1 MIEGAIFDMDGVL
14 VDNLAYHVRA
24 WQQLG
29 RELGRSLTED
39 EIRAVFGQR
48 NREMIGR
55 LLGPG
60 LREEDIPRLTERK
73 EQIYRDG
80 IALEL
85 QPVAGLGDFL
95 QGLRGAAIRCAVASS
110 GPPANVDFVLDKL
123 AIRSFFAAVVTG
135 ADVTRSKPD
144 PEIFLLA
151 ARRLGLPPDRCVVFE
166 DSAAG
171 IEGARRAGCLCIA
184 LATTHSPEELSA
196 HQVARIVADFTTL
209 NPDELKKWAGAARPR
224 PQ

>member
-29 RELGRSLTED
+29 RELGRVLKED

-55 LLGPG
+55 LIGPG

-73 EQIYRDG
+73 EQIYRDT
-80 IALEL
+80 IAPEL
-85 QPVAGLGDFL
+85 RPAAGLVDFL
-95 QGLRGAAIRCAVASS
+95 QRLRGAAIRCAVATS
-110 GPPANVDFVLDKL
+110 GPPANADFVLDRL

-151 ARRLGLPPDRCVVFE
+151 ARRLGLPAERCVVFE
-166 DSAAG
+166 DSTAG
-171 IEGARRAGCLCIA
+171 IEAARRAGCACIA
-184 LATTHSPEELSA
+184 LATTHSAEELTK

-209 NPDELKKWAGAARPR
+209 NADDLGTL